1 MLGMKK
7 VPKFRHQ
14 QVRGT
19 AAAQRAPTKYQAAS
33 FNDVAASVYVTSIR
47 IPSADKGQV
56 SNLAG
61 GCVKILSTET
71 GSAVTP
77 LLSGLIMCH
86 REATHTQGGVCV

>member
-1 MLGMKK
+1 M
-7 VPKFRHQ
+7 
-14 QVRGT
+14 
-19 AAAQRAPTKYQAAS
+19 AAG
-33 FNDVAASVYVTSIR
+33 VYVTSIR

-61 GCVKILSTET
+61 GCVKILSSET

-86 REATHTQGGVCV
+86 REATHTQGGECVCLRREGAERGNYPCETAMIIHSC